1 MRVGITMSCLL
12 LADAIAPSAGAA
24 QGATTDYQ
32 PVTIEFKLDE
42 DTTARLSNVQLARVE
57 PVLAEEGVVLNLWFT
72 EEGSERLAR
81 LTDASVG
88 RLLTV
93 LVNSKVVSAAAIAE
107 PIHPGTKQPIA
118 VAVPL
123 PRQAAESL
131 AQAVTRTWP
140 PRHGVQ

>member
-1 MRVGITMSCLL
+1 MRVGTAMSYLL
-12 LADAIAPSAGAA
+12 LAAAVAPSAGAA
-24 QGATTDYQ
+24 QGAALDSQ
-32 PVTIEFKLDE
+32 PVAIEFKLDD
-42 DTTARLSNVQLARVE
+42 DTTARLSNGQLARVE
-57 PVLAEEGVVLNLWFT
+57 PVLGEEGVVLNLWFT
-72 EEGSERLAR
+72 EEGSRRLAR

-107 PIHPGTKQPIA
+107 PIHPGTKQPVT
-118 VAVPL
+118 VAVQL

-140 PRHGVQ
+140 PRK